1 MKKFHLALVLLLGV
15 AFTLIEPLGLIKGL
29 SASAEARLKH
39 KVQASQTVPARAR
52 LSEQIAVHAA
62 GLGRPLINLGDGHD
76 LMTAYS
82 GMSDK
87 LQFVES
93 DRGQLVSQAR
103 PLALESGDFD
113 EDGVPDLISGY
124 VGYAGVPTASGFIT
138 LHRGNVDSIY
148 PNTREAEER
157 K

>member
-15 AFTLIEPLGLIKGL
+15 AFTLIQSLGLIKGV

-39 KVQASQTVPARAR
+39 KAQASQTVPARAR

-87 LQFVES
+87 LQFVEFNLA
-93 DRGQLVSQAR
+93 QAVSRAQ
-103 PLALESGDFD
+103 PLALASEDFD
-113 EDGVPDLISGY
+113 EDGVPDLISAFAGS
-124 VGYAGVPTASGFIT
+124 AGVPPASGFIT

-148 PNTREAEER
+148 PNTHVAEAR